1 MKKQSPKEEAMCCH
15 TIVVLA
21 SLLAEYTNDLTP
33 GSTMAITFKEQAEKL
48 MPYAEKLLVNAYDIK
63 EVRSGT
69 YLNELSN
76 KIDTIIRKNFER
88 II

>member
-1 MKKQSPKEEAMCCH
+1 MSPKEEAQCCH

-33 GSTMAITFKEQAEKL
+33 GSAMATTFKEQAEKL
-48 MPYAEKLLVNAYDIK
+48 MPMAEELLSNAYDIK
-63 EVRSGT
+63 EVRQGT

-76 KIDTIIRKNFER
+76 KIDTVIRKNFER

>member
-1 MKKQSPKEEAMCCH
+1 MSPKEEAQCCH

-33 GSTMAITFKEQAEKL
+33 GSAMAVTFKQQAEKL
-48 MPYAEKLLVNAYDIK
+48 MPYAEDLLSNAYDIK

-69 YLNELSN
+69 YLNELCN
-76 KIDTIIRKNFER
+76 KVDTVIRKNFER
-88 II
+88 IV